1 MKTII
6 IPYISNDKNILKLG
20 DYIDYFATS
29 FHNPVLNLVSNEKSF
44 LLYDL
49 KNKNNQTKDKVNIVF
64 SRLDLNIHD
73 NDFLK
78 KFVYEIID
86 SAYDDAKI
94 LSNTEPIDTQKTDVI
109 FGIIV
114 SVFNNYFSYYDI
126 SPEINGIDTHDIID
140 LANEIFIK
148 ILLNHPLNNGNKR
161 MATCLLFNLMY
172 CFGFCFKWFK
182 GLRTD
187 WEMFETN
194 VIKLIEYKT
203 KTNDYEGTKK
213 PGKNFILENIMIAL
227 NFIN

>member
-29 FHNPVLNLVSNEKSF
+29 FHNLVLNLVSNEKSF

-64 SRLDLNIHD
+64 SRFDLNIHD
-73 NDFLK
+73 NDLLK

-94 LSNTEPIDTQKTDVI
+94 LSNTESIDTQKTDVI

-114 SVFNNYFSYYDI
+114 LVFNNYFSYYDI
-126 SPEINGIDTHDIID
+126 SPKINGIDTHDIID
-140 LANEIFIK
+140 
-148 ILLNHPLNNGNKR
+148 
-161 MATCLLFNLMY
+161 
-172 CFGFCFKWFK
+172 
-182 GLRTD
+182 
-187 WEMFETN
+187 
-194 VIKLIEYKT
+194 
-203 KTNDYEGTKK
+203 
-213 PGKNFILENIMIAL
+213 
-227 NFIN
+227 